1 MSRKKLGGI
10 EREERRD
17 RHASGGVA
25 KSGKGE
31 DEFAV
36 VGRGRGKVR

>member
-1 MSRKKLGGI
+1 MSRKKLGG
-10 EREERRD
+10 REEGEPID

>member
-1 MSRKKLGGI
+1 MSRKKLGGG
-10 EREERRD
+10 EGGGRRD
-17 RHASGGVA
+17 WHASGGVA